1 MTPTDG
7 EKALFEEA
15 MSAHREIHRG
25 RIRPS
30 PAWFDLPPQERERL
44 FHETEGL
51 RALEAAMSPD
61 GMDTT
66 ARRVLGM
73 LRGKTR

>member
-1 MTPTDG
+1 MTPD
-7 EKALFEEA
+7 EEILFEEA

-30 PAWFDLPPQERERL
+30 PAWFDLPIQERERL
-44 FHETEGL
+44 FHETENL

-66 ARRVLGM
+66 ARRVLDM
-73 LRGKTR
+73 LRAKSR